1 MHWWP
6 FAIPDMLFHSSIYE
20 TTDRITIAKCL
31 VRKPLGS
38 IEMIFQEG
46 NESKFLVHRKFTCVW
61 SNSLLSGWWRRIPAT
76 AVAYETLSW
85 SRNPRK
91 SGYFWLSIVKG
102 RRVIENAFCILA
114 APWWA
119 FLQPIQ
125 TTVDNAEIVVEA
137 TICLH
142 NFLRQTKS
150 DDYCPTG
157 FVDSWNKKGEI
168 KKGLWRS
175 LVAESQS
182 STA

>member
-1 MHWWP
+1 MSELRRQSIENFFIIITKESLALHWWP

-102 RRVIENAFCILA
+102 TQGNRECLLYTCCPLVSFFAAYSNHSRQCRNCSRSNNLLA
-114 APWWA
+114 
-119 FLQPIQ
+119 
-125 TTVDNAEIVVEA
+125 
-137 TICLH
+137 
-142 NFLRQTKS
+142 
-150 DDYCPTG
+150 
-157 FVDSWNKKGEI
+157 
-168 KKGLWRS
+168 
-175 LVAESQS
+175 
-182 STA
+182 

>member
-1 MHWWP
+1 MKP
-6 FAIPDMLFHSSIYE
+6 YPDQGIQENQAIFNY
-20 TTDRITIAKCL
+20 R
-31 VRKPLGS
+31 
-38 IEMIFQEG
+38 
-46 NESKFLVHRKFTCVW
+46 
-61 SNSLLSGWWRRIPAT
+61 LSRA
-76 AVAYETLSW
+76 
-85 SRNPRK
+85 
-91 SGYFWLSIVKG
+91 
-102 RRVIENAFCILA
+102 RRVIENAFGILA

-150 DDYCPTG
+150 DGYCPTG

-168 KKGLWRS
+168 KEGEWRS

-182 STA
+182 STAWKVSAFGVILARIFPTLSHKLREKWGPIFHPLDNLDQPSRLLESQKFKVI